1 MNNFEK
7 IKNMNVWQM
16 SMWLEKYMDCD
27 SPCPMSEF
35 CLKYPRA
42 DCNECIRKWL
52 ESPVE
57 E

>member
-16 SMWLEKYMDCD
+16 SMWLEEYMDCD

-35 CLKYPRA
+35 CLKYPRV